1 MREFKPDALDMQIL
15 EIIED
20 DCTKSYREIS
30 EETNKDLW
38 MIRDRIVLL
47 KKRGIIKGCRGDI
60 NFPAVGIN
68 CRSLVIFNLPEEK
81 IDSFISFA
89 RSNSSFK
96 RLTIATG
103 QRRFYLEIVG
113 KDCNEVREYAR
124 KTLPKYG
131 VYDVVLEVIFDAP
144 I

>member
-1 MREFKPDALDMQIL
+1 MKEFKPDSLDMKIL
-15 EIIED
+15 EIMEN

-30 EETNKDLW
+30 EETSKDMW
-38 MIRDRIVLL
+38 MVRDRIVLL
-47 KKRGIIKGCRGDI
+47 RKRGIIKRCRADI

-81 IDSFISFA
+81 IDSFVSFA
-89 RSNSSFK
+89 KSNPSFK

-103 QRRFYLEIVG
+103 ERRFYLEIVG
-113 KDCNEVREYAR
+113 KDCNDVREYAR
-124 KTLPKYG
+124 KILPKYG
-131 VYDVVLEVIFDAP
+131 VYDVVFEVIFDNP